1 MGHFVDEFTSEIADA
16 VDTNEAVQITQDL
29 VRAPSE
35 NPPGREHLAAA
46 VARQWLEE
54 AGCEGF
60 EEFEEFEGRTN
71 LIASWG
77 DSSSGPRLI
86 FNGHLDVV
94 PAADADG
101 WDNPPFSAVVKD
113 GKIFGRGT
121 SDMKSGIA
129 AMIEAVAALNRVG
142 FKPRGHVQFQLV
154 ADEESFGR
162 HGTEF
167 LLRKNLLAGDAAVI
181 GEPTSLMIC
190 LGERGAYWATIHATG
205 RAAHG
210 SVPEQGIS
218 AIEKV
223 AKAAVAL
230 HGREFSESHPLLGKP
245 TLNVG
250 TIAGGTK
257 VNVVADRASI
267 SIDRRAV
274 PGETEEGVQGQIE
287 AILEEI
293 KAGDPDCE
301 FNIEVFGF
309 AEPSI
314 IQKDA
319 PIVRLLADS
328 VESQTGGPP
337 DYYGSPGATDAR
349 FLRNQGRIP
358 AVVFGPG
365 IMGAAHTVNEFADVA
380 SIGIASKVYAELAYR
395 FFSTW
400 ETAS

>member
-1 MGHFVDEFTSEIADA
+1 MDEFTSDIADA
-16 VDTNEAVQITQDL
+16 VDTDEAVRITQDL

-46 VARQWLEE
+46 VARQWLEA
-54 AGCEGF
+54 AGCEEI
-60 EEFEEFEGRTN
+60 EEIEEIEGRTN
-71 LIASWG
+71 LTATWG
-77 DSSSGPRLI
+77 DPSSSPRLI

-94 PAADADG
+94 PAADDDG
-101 WDNPPFSAVVKD
+101 WNDPPFSAVVRD
-113 GKIFGRGT
+113 GRIFGRGT

-129 AMIEAVAALNRVG
+129 AMIEAVIGLNRIG
-142 FKPRGHVQFQLV
+142 FKPAGHIQFQLV

-223 AKAAVAL
+223 AKAAIAL
-230 HGREFSESHPLLGKP
+230 HGRDFDDSHPLLGKP

-267 SIDRRAV
+267 SIDRRAI
-274 PGETEEGVQGQIE
+274 PGETEEAVQSEIE
-287 AILEEI
+287 AILDEV

-301 FNIEVFGF
+301 FKVEVFGF

-314 IQKDA
+314 IGRDE
-319 PIVRLLADS
+319 PIVRLLARS

-380 SIGIASKVYAELAYR
+380 SIGIASKVYAELAHR
-395 FFSTW
+395 FFSSW
-400 ETAS
+400 EAAG

>member
-1 MGHFVDEFTSEIADA
+1 MDEFASEIADA
-16 VDTNEAVQITQDL
+16 VDTDEAVRITQDL

-35 NPPGREHLAAA
+35 NPPGHEHLAAA
-46 VARQWLEE
+46 VAKGWLEE
-54 AGCEGF
+54 IGCQKI
-60 EEFEEFEGRTN
+60 EELEEFEGRTN

-77 DSSSGPRLI
+77 DPSSGPRLI

-94 PAADADG
+94 PAADDAG
-101 WDNPPFSAVVKD
+101 WNHPPFSAVLED
-113 GKIFGRGT
+113 GMIFGRGT

-129 AMIEAVAALNRVG
+129 AMIEAVAGLNRIG
-142 FKPRGHVQFQLV
+142 FKPRGHIQFQLV

-190 LGERGAYWATIHATG
+190 LGERGAYWATIHARG

-223 AKAAVAL
+223 AKAAVVL
-230 HGREFSESHPLLGKP
+230 HGREFNNSHPLLGKP

-267 SIDRRAV
+267 SIDRRAI
-274 PGETEEGVQGQIE
+274 PGETEESIQSEIE
-287 AILEEI
+287 AILDEI
-293 KAGDPDCE
+293 RAGDPECN
-301 FNIEVFGF
+301 FKIEVFGF

-314 IQKDA
+314 IEKNA
-319 PIVRLLADS
+319 PVVRLLS
-328 VESQTGGPP
+328 ESIETHAGGPP
-337 DYYGSPGATDAR
+337 DFYGSPGATDAR
-349 FLRNQGRIP
+349 FLRNQSQIP
-358 AVVFGPG
+358 TVVFGPG

-380 SIGIASKVYAELAYR
+380 SIGIASKVYAELAHR

-400 ETAS
+400 EANGK